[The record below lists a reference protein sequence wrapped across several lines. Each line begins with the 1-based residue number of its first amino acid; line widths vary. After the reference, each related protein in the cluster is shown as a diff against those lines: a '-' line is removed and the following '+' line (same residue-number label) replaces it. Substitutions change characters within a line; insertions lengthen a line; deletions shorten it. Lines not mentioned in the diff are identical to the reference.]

1 MFPGIR
7 KRKSIGFFCRTKWKR
22 QTAVGLE
29 LLAEAGNFAAVQRM
43 LQTNPYW
50 AHYDPHTASLVS
62 NMDALLLRQSTTAA
76 ALAPPSVPSVNAPH
90 HHHSPAQLLPR
101 MLLHGIQQH
110 VTRIQPQQQTTYSAA
125 AEAAAAAARMTIV

>member
-76 ALAPPSVPSVNAPH
+76 LAPPSVPSVNAPH
-90 HHHSPAQLLPR
+90 HSPVQLLPR

-110 VTRIQPQQQTTYSAA
+110 VTRIQPQQTTYSA
-125 AEAAAAAARMTIV
+125 EAAAARMTIV